1 VNVLIGC
8 ETSGRTREAFRIRG
22 HNAWSCDVLPS
33 EDNSIYH
40 LRCDVRLLLTRW
52 YGWDLAIFHPDC
64 TYLTNSAEWA
74 YSDGPYHQKIKS
86 ETLVGADRRAA
97 RERAVNFVRQLWD
110 APIEHIAIENPVG
123 VLSSVFMPPTQ
134 YIQPNEYGDDASKK
148 TCLWLKNLPTLQP
161 TCHIPPRITVDGKLR
176 WGNQTDSGQ
185 NKLSPGPDRWK
196 ERSRTY
202 TGWSEAFADQW
213 GSHTP

>member
-8 ETSGRTREAFRIRG
+8 ETSGRTREAFRRRG
-22 HNAWSCDVLPS
+22 HNAWSCDLLPA
-33 EDNSIYH
+33 EDNSPYH
-40 LRCDVRLLLTRW
+40 LQCDVLTLLNPW
-52 YGWDLAIFHPDC
+52 YGWNLGIFHPDC

-74 YSDGPYHQKIKS
+74 YGDGPYHQKVLPG
-86 ETLVGADRRAA
+86 TLTGAARRTA
-97 RERAVNFVRQLWD
+97 RERAVEFVQRLWD
-110 APIEHIAIENPVG
+110 APIEHTVIENPVG

-161 TCHIPPRITVDGKLR
+161 TCHIPPRITADGKQR

-185 NKLSPGPDRWK
+185 NKLTPGPDRWK

-202 TGWSEAFADQW
+202 NGWSEAFADQW
-213 GSHTP
+213 SLTP